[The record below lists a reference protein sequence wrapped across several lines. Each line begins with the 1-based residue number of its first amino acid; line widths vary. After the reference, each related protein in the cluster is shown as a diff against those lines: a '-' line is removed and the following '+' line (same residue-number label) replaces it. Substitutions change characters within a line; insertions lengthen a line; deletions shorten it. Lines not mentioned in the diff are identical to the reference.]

1 MDCAEELWAWVGHT
15 PLSAVGTGREVGEG
29 LRCLPPAWAFPHLS
43 ASRTRQAG
51 ADRCPAQAGSMKAM
65 SLDIRGV
72 WPL

>member
-1 MDCAEELWAWVGHT
+1 MTRCPEGGNGHPAGGLCACVGDR
-15 PLSAVGTGREVGEG
+15 PLSAVSTGREVGEG
-29 LRCLPPAWAFPHLS
+29 LPCLPPACAFPH
-43 ASRTRQAG
+43 